1 MRNHFLFDKVRWV
14 RYPILS
20 LLICP
25 ASYVAAENSPSPLDS
40 ETQPVTVAASNHGV
54 EAVQQKNTRT
64 LVGQVLDDELSEPI
78 IGANILIQDVKR
90 GVISDFDGRFSV
102 QIPMKGATV
111 VVSFIGYK
119 TQTIKVTDQG
129 VLNIRMKSDTE
140 QLSEVVVVG
149 AGTQK
154 KISVTGSIS
163 TIEGAKLNTPSS
175 SLTGSFAGKLAGVI
189 SRTKSGEPG
198 KTSDFY
204 IRGKGTFGGVSTPLI
219 ILDGVEIATGDL
231 DRVPSETI
239 ESFSILKDA
248 SATAIYGARGANG
261 VMVITTKSG
270 EENSATRVNV
280 TIENSFV
287 RPTNM
292 TEWVDGADWMELYN
306 QASRARG
313 GKNAYEQYDID
324 MTRSGKAPYRY
335 PNVDWYDMMFK
346 DMNMN
351 QRVNVNVSGGGS
363 KATYYMSVQAN
374 HDTGIL
380 DIPKTYSFN
389 NNIDRWNYNL
399 QSNIGYKLSNTTKLD
414 LRINAQ
420 LGTNKGP
427 NENTYEFFQAAY
439 DTNPIA
445 FPAVFPTQ
453 EGDDHIRFGNA
464 ILSGNTL
471 YGNPYAWMVSKFKQ
485 EDYSTLNASFSV
497 EQKLD
502 FITKGLKLKA
512 LANLKSWSQT
522 GRTMELKP
530 YYYAMNQD
538 SWSQDDAGRE
548 SYTMN
553 QIGEVGQEFVST
565 GNINPSMERT
575 IYIDARLDYNRV
587 FAEKHNVTGM
597 LMYMQREVVKGGDQ
611 LPRRYQGVSGR
622 TTYDYDH
629 RYLFEFNFG
638 YNGTERL
645 DENRFEFFP
654 AASIGWVVSGEKF
667 WKPLEKYVN
676 FLKFRG
682 SYGAVGSSDM
692 AGSHFLFQQEVNLT
706 SGGGFYWGDP
716 YVDTY
721 RRGPNFISFA
731 VQNAC
736 WERVYKLDI
745 GVDFELF
752 HQFKIAVDY
761 FKEDR
766 QKILM
771 QRASWPKLLGYDGAV
786 PWSNIGQVINEG
798 FDLSAS
804 WKKEVVK
811 DLWADLRFN
820 LTYNKNWYEYK
831 DEPDYPYV
839 WKTETGKPLDRQ
851 TGYICDGFFETQQEI
866 DNAPTQPYGN
876 SGLRVGDLKYRD
888 VNGDGSITADDQAMI
903 SPYSDD
909 PRMQWGLGLNLVYKK
924 WDFGVF
930 FNGSSKRTISFAGM
944 KPFASQAGN
953 GPRNVLQII
962 ADSYYSIDNPDNFD
976 VKYPRLAVSDTDAKH
991 NMEKSTFWL
1000 RDGKFIRF
1008 KTLEFGYSF
1017 KHCRVYFSGDNIAVW
1032 SPFKGWDP
1040 ESGWDQ
1046 YPLSQ
1051 TFNIG
1056 AQFKF

>member
-1 MRNHFLFDKVRWV
+1 
-14 RYPILS
+14 
-20 LLICP
+20 
-25 ASYVAAENSPSPLDS
+25 
-40 ETQPVTVAASNHGV
+40 
-54 EAVQQKNTRT
+54 
-64 LVGQVLDDELSEPI
+64 
-78 IGANILIQDVKR
+78 
-90 GVISDFDGRFSV
+90 
-102 QIPMKGATV
+102 
-111 VVSFIGYK
+111 
-119 TQTIKVTDQG
+119 
-129 VLNIRMKSDTE
+129 
-140 QLSEVVVVG
+140 
-149 AGTQK
+149 
-154 KISVTGSIS
+154 
-163 TIEGAKLNTPSS
+163 
-175 SLTGSFAGKLAGVI
+175 
-189 SRTKSGEPG
+189 
-198 KTSDFY
+198 
-204 IRGKGTFGGVSTPLI
+204 
-219 ILDGVEIATGDL
+219 
-231 DRVPSETI
+231 
-239 ESFSILKDA
+239 
-248 SATAIYGARGANG
+248 
-261 VMVITTKSG
+261 
-270 EENSATRVNV
+270 
-280 TIENSFV
+280 
-287 RPTNM
+287 
-292 TEWVDGADWMELYN
+292 
-306 QASRARG
+306 
-313 GKNAYEQYDID
+313 
-324 MTRSGKAPYRY
+324 
-335 PNVDWYDMMFK
+335 
-346 DMNMN
+346 
-351 QRVNVNVSGGGS
+351 
-363 KATYYMSVQAN
+363 
-374 HDTGIL
+374 
-380 DIPKTYSFN
+380 
-389 NNIDRWNYNL
+389 
-399 QSNIGYKLSNTTKLD
+399 
-414 LRINAQ
+414 
-420 LGTNKGP
+420 
-427 NENTYEFFQAAY
+427 
-439 DTNPIA
+439 
-445 FPAVFPTQ
+445 
-453 EGDDHIRFGNA
+453 
-464 ILSGNTL
+464 
-471 YGNPYAWMVSKFKQ
+471 
-485 EDYSTLNASFSV
+485 
-497 EQKLD
+497 
-502 FITKGLKLKA
+502 
-512 LANLKSWSQT
+512 
-522 GRTMELKP
+522 
-530 YYYAMNQD
+530 
-538 SWSQDDAGRE
+538 
-548 SYTMN
+548 
-553 QIGEVGQEFVST
+553 
-565 GNINPSMERT
+565 MERT

-597 LMYMQREVVKGGDQ
+597 LMYMQREVVKGDQQ

-692 AGSHFLFQQEVNLT
+692 AGEHFLFQQKVEFDK
-706 SGGGFYWGDP
+706 GGGFYWGDP
-716 YVDTY
+716 FVDTY
-721 RRGPNFISFA
+721 RRGPKFTSFA

-771 QRASWPKLLGYDGAV
+771 QRASWPKLLGYDEAV

-831 DEPDYPYV
+831 DEPNYPYV

-851 TGYICDGFFETQQEI
+851 IGYICDGFFETQQEI
-866 DNAPTQPYGN
+866 DNAPTQLYGN
-876 SGLRVGDLKYRD
+876 AGLRVGDLKYRD
-888 VNGDGSITADDQAMI
+888 VNGDGSITADDEVMI

-930 FNGSSKRTISFAGM
+930 FNGSSKRTINFAGM
-944 KPFASQAGN
+944 KPFASQTNN

-962 ADSYYSIDNPDNFD
+962 ADSYYSIDDPDNFD

-991 NMEKSTFWL
+991 NMVKSTFWL
-1000 RDGKFIRF
+1000 RDGKFVRF